1 MYNHYVKSLHIQS
14 FLCPYFSA
22 FGLSTERYSVFLDIQ
37 SKCRKVLT
45 RKIPN
50 TETFHAVNSL
60 LYFNVFRCSVTILV
74 KCGKHWS
81 IKRVWNPFKIDKKN
95 TFYFTLKALFVLD
108 RFNFL
113 SEIFGH
119 LEKNGL
125 IRKIWLISKFIT
137 SHTGWQTITI
147 HILPKISW
155 SKGNQTMKFGQ
166 LIEYNK
172 KNTSL
177 QNLNRKWTGKTS
189 SRPFFVFWKALNEV
203 QASGL
208 QFSVNILR

>member
-1 MYNHYVKSLHIQS
+1 MYNHYVKSLRIQS

-37 SKCRKVLT
+37 SKCRKVWT

-50 TETFHAVNSL
+50 TDTFHAVNSL
-60 LYFNVFRCSVTILV
+60 LYFNVFRYSVTILV
-74 KCGKHWS
+74 KCGKHRS
-81 IKRVWNPFKIDKKN
+81 IKRVWNPFKIDKK
-95 TFYFTLKALFVLD
+95 YFLLPLKALFVLD
-108 RFNFL
+108 IFNFL

-137 SHTGWQTITI
+137 SHTGWQTFTI

-155 SKGNQTMKFGQ
+155 SKGNQTIKFGQ

-172 KNTSL
+172 KKYFPSKSKQKMN
-177 QNLNRKWTGKTS
+177 QKD
-189 SRPFFVFWKALNEV
+189 
-203 QASGL
+203 
-208 QFSVNILR
+208 